1 MRPEL
6 GWAFGIVVFI
16 LGAGL
21 STAWPGGALGPGGS
35 TDFMLLI
42 ALLMASFTSP
52 RAGVILGFAA
62 GLVAGGLAGADMGPL
77 IVSRAIPCF
86 VLGLLPRR
94 DTSVHLSTRL
104 ILVVVAYVMAQLILM
119 LLAPPADIG
128 GFLRVTMAGAMI
140 NAALA
145 WPMAALLQRWFTR
158 RFL

>member
-6 GWAFGIVVFI
+6 GWGFGALVFI

-35 TDFMLLI
+35 TDLMLLI
-42 ALLMASFTSP
+42 SLLIASFASP
-52 RAGVILGFAA
+52 RAGVFLGFAA

-86 VLGLLPRR
+86 ALGFLPQR
-94 DTSVHLSTRL
+94 DANVQLSTRL
-104 ILVVVAYVMAQLILM
+104 ILVVIAYAAAQFILM
-119 LLAPPADIG
+119 FLAPPADIG
-128 GFLRVTMAGAMI
+128 AFLRVTMAGAMI

>member
-6 GWAFGIVVFI
+6 GWAFGVFVFV

-35 TDFMLLI
+35 TDLLLLI

-52 RAGVILGFAA
+52 RIGVFWGFAA

-77 IVSRAIPCF
+77 IVSRSLVCF
-86 VLGLLPRR
+86 ALGFLPRR
-94 DTSVHLSTRL
+94 DTTVHLTTRIIL
-104 ILVVVAYVMAQLILM
+104 IILAYLVAQLIL
-119 LLAPPADIG
+119 LFLAPPPDIG
-128 GFLRVTMAGAMI
+128 AFLRVTMAGAVI

-145 WPMAALLQRWFTR
+145 WPMAVVLQRWFVR